1 MVEIIN
7 ILCRTL
13 ATHISFAQIA
23 GSTCQN
29 PIVITTLPYTTSDDT
44 ANYGDDYGN
53 KSVPSL
59 TGAQYAEGT
68 GSGYYLAGN
77 DAVYSFTPE
86 ENGVFNFNL
95 TLPASG
101 WHALWLF
108 EGCPFTTTVAYHTAI
123 SDSTR
128 SLPSISLQAG
138 TTYYIVVSTW
148 DDSPQTTPY
157 TLEVTQLLCPVPTS
171 VVFSDVTTD
180 SVTVGWTASG
190 TETAW
195 DYAVQPIGSGIPLTF
210 ESTTSTTL
218 TISGLSDSTNYEFYV
233 RANCG
238 GSNGESVWVGPH
250 NFSTAQTLTEGQTLA
265 DLVVGGANLTWYSDA
280 SLTEEIPATTE
291 AVDGTT
297 YYVTQTID
305 GCESE
310 ALAITVTVVNPCA
323 GIIAP
328 TGETTQTLTEGQT
341 LADLVVEGA
350 NLTWYSDASLTEE
363 IPATTEAVDGTT
375 YYVTQTIDGCESEAL
390 AIYVEVTLST
400 DRFDEASFRA
410 YPNPVRDIL
419 NISYSKDIS
428 EVAVINML
436 GQVVISEQVSATDA
450 KVDMSGLPTG
460 NYLVKVMVDG
470 AVKTIKVVK
479 Q

>member
-53 KSVPSL
+53 TSVPSL

-310 ALAITVTVVNPCA
+310 ALAI
-323 GIIAP
+323 
-328 TGETTQTLTEGQT
+328 
-341 LADLVVEGA
+341 
-350 NLTWYSDASLTEE
+350 
-363 IPATTEAVDGTT
+363 
-375 YYVTQTIDGCESEAL
+375 
-390 AIYVEVTLST
+390 YVEVTLST

-436 GQVVISEQVSATDA
+436 GQVVISEQVSTTDA

-460 NYLVKVMVDG
+460 NYLVKVTVDG
-470 AVKTIKVVK
+470 TVKTIKVVK

>member
-1 MVEIIN
+1 V
-7 ILCRTL
+7 
-13 ATHISFAQIA
+13 
-23 GSTCQN
+23 
-29 PIVITTLPYTTSDDT
+29 D
-44 ANYGDDYGN
+44 
-53 KSVPSL
+53 
-59 TGAQYAEGT
+59 
-68 GSGYYLAGN
+68 
-77 DAVYSFTPE
+77 
-86 ENGVFNFNL
+86 
-95 TLPASG
+95 
-101 WHALWLF
+101 
-108 EGCPFTTTVAYHTAI
+108 
-123 SDSTR
+123 
-128 SLPSISLQAG
+128 G
-138 TTYYIVVSTW
+138 TTYYVVSETG
-148 DDSPQTTPY
+148 DCQSEALAIT
-157 TLEVTQLLCPVPTS
+157 VTVIDPCA
-171 VVFSDVTTD
+171 DVTAPTGD
-180 SVTVGWTASG
+180 TVQTVA
-190 TETAW
+190 
-195 DYAVQPIGSGIPLTF
+195 DGS
-210 ESTTSTTL
+210 
-218 TISGLSDSTNYEFYV
+218 
-233 RANCG
+233 
-238 GSNGESVWVGPH
+238 
-250 NFSTAQTLTEGQTLA
+250 TLA

-400 DRFDEASFRA
+400 DKFDEASFRA

-460 NYLVKVMVDG
+460 NYLVKVTVDG
-470 AVKTIKVVK
+470 TVKTIKVVK